1 MKGFDMTDEH
11 FGERLE
17 QLETRVAFQDQT
29 IEELNAVITE
39 QWTVIEQMRRKFEVM
54 EEQLRSGSYIADPA
68 SEKPPPHY

>member
-1 MKGFDMTDEH
+1 MTDEH

-39 QWTVIEQMRRKFEVM
+39 QWTVIEQMRRKFELM

>member
-1 MKGFDMTDEH
+1 MTDEH

-17 QLETRVAFQDQT
+17 KLETRVAFQDQT

-39 QWTVIEQMRRKFEVM
+39 QWMVIEQMRRKFELM